1 MEKRLWRWVA
11 AIAAGLLVAAL
22 QMYASVQ
29 LKASLSKALIFALPL
44 GAMMAAALVLR
55 AELRSWWSILLQQI
69 GTAAAGVFF
78 LHYVLMDG
86 QSLKLPLIIN
96 NVLLSLALQ
105 LLLVAIVGRPRAV
118 GLGWLIFCW
127 GFSMVDCALVQ
138 FRGSVIVLSDLF
150 SLQTALNVA
159 GNYRFIV
166 MPRMITS
173 TCVLL
178 ITTAMVAR
186 CPVQR
191 GLGSRWRFRALA
203 VLLAGLSGFYP
214 IVQMRGMGARYWG
227 RESVYYNGVLMEYAL
242 ELQDLHV
249 SWPENYSEQLEALTA
264 AYPGETENNLEE
276 EPPHVIAIMFE
287 ALSDLTAV
295 SNLETS
301 EDAMPFCHGFEDET
315 VHGYA
320 LTSVLGGGTATSEW
334 EFLTGNTNAFLPGGS
349 IAYWQYVRGEANSI
363 AKVFQSSGYQCI
375 AVHPYRSN
383 GWDRER
389 VYPLLGFEEFYSLD
403 DLDWDETVRGM
414 VSDGAFV
421 RQIIDLFEN
430 RDPEKPMFLFGVSMQ
445 NHSSYAYEDFES
457 TVQVKGMEG
466 EYPCAEQYLSLVRL
480 SDAAIEELISYLRD
494 CDEKVVV
501 VMFGDHQPQLEGEFD
516 ASMGLSK
523 ADKYLV
529 PYYIWNN
536 YGMEGAE
543 NSPISLNYLPAML
556 LDAVGLQKPPYYQ
569 FLSDVQQVVPAIS
582 AVGCVTAEGGNTALK
597 EVDGAALEA
606 LNQYRVLQHANL
618 FDGDVDDAFF
628 IGAASS
634 IE

>member
-1 MEKRLWRWVA
+1 MEKSLKRWIA

-22 QMYASVQ
+22 QVYASVQ
-29 LKASLSKALIFALPL
+29 LKASLSKAAVFALPL

-69 GTAAAGVFF
+69 GTAVAGVFF

-86 QSLKLPLIIN
+86 IKPLVPVIIN

-138 FRGSVIVLSDLF
+138 FRGSVIVLNDLF

-159 GNYRFIV
+159 GSYRFAIW
-166 MPRMITS
+166 PRMITS
-173 TCVLL
+173 ACVFL
-178 ITTAMVAR
+178 IAAAVIVR

-191 GLGSRWRFRALA
+191 GLGSRWRFRGLA
-203 VLLAGLSGFYP
+203 VLLSVLSGFYP
-214 IVQMRGMGARYWG
+214 VLQLRGMEAHYWG
-227 RESVYYNGVLMEYAL
+227 KESVYFNGVLMEYAL

-249 SWPENYSEQLEALTA
+249 SRPENYSEQLEALTA
-264 AYPGETENNLEE
+264 AYPVEAENTQEE

-287 ALSDLTAV
+287 ALSDLAAV
-295 SNLETS
+295 SDLETS
-301 EDAMPFCHGFEDET
+301 EDVMPFCHGFEEET

-320 LTSVLGGGTATSEW
+320 LSSVLGGGTATSEW

-349 IAYWQYVRGEANSI
+349 IAYRQYVRGEANSI

-375 AVHPYRSN
+375 AVHPYRPN

-403 DLDWDETVRGM
+403 DLDWDETVRKK

-466 EYPCAEQYLSLVRL
+466 EYPCAEQYLSLVQL
-480 SDAAIEELISYLRD
+480 TDAAIEELITYLRD

-501 VMFGDHQPQLEGEFD
+501 VMFGDHQPQLEDGFD
-516 ASMGLSK
+516 AAVGLS
-523 ADKYLV
+523 AANKYLV
-529 PYYIWNN
+529 PYYIWKN
-536 YGMEGAE
+536 YGTESAE

-582 AVGCVTAEGGNTALK
+582 AVGCVTADGGNTALK

-618 FDGDVDDAFF
+618 FDGDADDAFF
-628 IGAASS
+628 IGAAGS